1 MGCVSSRWKGRA
13 VLCAVLLAGIVVVV
27 GSGSRMHA
35 VEKDALQIA
44 QDLRG
49 GGTEFDAEVDY
60 QTARFALGDAVDVS
74 GLRSYD
80 RVVQGGVTFTFGN
93 PRMVDEETMAELC
106 GVSAFYP
113 SGEAPLFVLV
123 DLVIQ
128 NESDEATPALWF
140 SLESGSLSVPCDE
153 SFTGPLNGYSVD
165 ENYQATNEFYWRAEP
180 RSSQSLTLAFELAEY
195 AMSKGQWDNVRDAIY
210 SLVYVDY
217 PNKIVVD
224 LGTPK
229 EWQ

>member
-1 MGCVSSRWKGRA
+1 M
-13 VLCAVLLAGIVVVV
+13 LCAVLLAGIVVVV

-35 VEKDALQIA
+35 VEKDALQIT

-80 RVVQGGVTFTFGN
+80 RVVQGGVTFTFDN

-140 SLESGSLSVPCDE
+140 SLESGSLSVDRK
-153 SFTGPLNGYSVD
+153 SV
-165 ENYQATNEFYWRAEP
+165 
-180 RSSQSLTLAFELAEY
+180 
-195 AMSKGQWDNVRDAIY
+195 V
-210 SLVYVDY
+210 
-217 PNKIVVD
+217 
-224 LGTPK
+224 
-229 EWQ
+229 